1 MNQAQKEIYGELEKT
16 RQAYLKILS
25 ICRTERPFN
34 HKNASALKSEIHCG
48 LRHMERMQSWI
59 SEEQN
64 ET

>member
-1 MNQAQKEIYGELEKT
+1 VKPSQIEIYNELEKT
-16 RQAYLKILS
+16 RQSYLRILN

-59 SEEQN
+59 TEEQT
-64 ET
+64 E